1 MSETYGA
8 AHVRE
13 RSGAGLLVAGLLV
26 AVGMALAGWF
36 IGSGLLKA
44 RSAARHVTVKGL
56 AEREVKADLVLWPI
70 AFNVTAGDLVTLQKR
85 ADESAAK
92 VKAFLEQDFAGDD
105 IGQGAPRVTDRE
117 GQFVQAAKQLDR
129 YMAEAVVTL
138 RTSQVD
144 KVRAAMARSGELIG
158 QGVALVRSYEMET
171 QYLFTGLEAIKPE
184 MIAEATRDARSAAE
198 QFAHDSGSSVG
209 SIRTA
214 SQGYFSIEDRDR
226 FSPEVKKVR
235 VVTTV
240 EYFLAD

>member
-1 MSETYGA
+1 MNES
-8 AHVRE
+8 RSPSRNE
-13 RSGAGLLVAGLLV
+13 RPVTGLLVPGVLV
-26 AVGMALAGWF
+26 AVGLALSGYF
-36 IGSGLLKA
+36 IGNGLLQA
-44 RSAARHVTVKGL
+44 RSASRVVTVKGL

-85 ADESAAK
+85 VDESAVK
-92 VKAFLEQDFAGDD
+92 VKAFLERDFTGDD
-105 IGQGAPRVTDRE
+105 IGQGAPRVNDRE
-117 GQFVQAAKQLDR
+117 GQFVSAGKPLDR

-138 RTSQVD
+138 RTAQVE

-158 QGVALVRSYEMET
+158 QGVALMRSYEMET
-171 QYLFTGLEAIKPE
+171 QYLFTGLESIKPE
-184 MIAEATRDARSAAE
+184 MIAEATRDARNAAE

-240 EYFLAD
+240 EYFLE